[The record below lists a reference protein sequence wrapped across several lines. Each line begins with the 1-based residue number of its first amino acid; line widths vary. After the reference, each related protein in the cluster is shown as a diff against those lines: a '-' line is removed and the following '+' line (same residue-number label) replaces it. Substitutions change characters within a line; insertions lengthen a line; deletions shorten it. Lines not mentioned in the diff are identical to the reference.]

1 MFAVAAAPS
10 SSSATPLAAFP
21 TAAVQA
27 CLSKELIAAVQSIA
41 AVKGMKLPAATSAV
55 AGAAIDV
62 DSLVVVSIL
71 CAVEP
76 IIGMELPESVVRTG
90 GYSSV
95 QSAIDHM
102 VPCIEAHWASKKGV
116 KP

>member
-1 MFAVAAAPS
+1 MSAVAAAS
-10 SSSATPLAAFP
+10 SFATPLAAFP
-21 TAAVQA
+21 KVALQA

-41 AVKGMKLPAATSAV
+41 AVKGVKLPAASSAV

-76 IIGMELPESVVRTG
+76 IVGMELPESVVLTG

-95 QSAIDHM
+95 ESAVDHL
-102 VPCIEAHWASKKGV
+102 VPRIEAHWASKKGI

>member
-1 MFAVAAAPS
+1 MSAVATA

-21 TAAVQA
+21 KAAVQA
-27 CLSKELIAAVQSIA
+27 CLSKELVAAVQSIA
-41 AVKGMKLPAATSAV
+41 AVKGIKLPTATSAV

-76 IIGMELPESVVRTG
+76 IVGMELPDSVVCSG

-95 QSAIDHM
+95 QSAIDHL
-102 VPCIEAHWASKKGV
+102 VLCIEAHWASKKGI

>member
-1 MFAVAAAPS
+1 MSAVATASSFAP
-10 SSSATPLAAFP
+10 PLAAFP
-21 TAAVQA
+21 KAAVQA
-27 CLSKELIAAVQSIA
+27 CLSKDLIAAVQSIA
-41 AVKGMKLPAATSAV
+41 AVKGIKLPAASAAL

-76 IIGMELPESVVRTG
+76 IVGMELPDSVVRTG

-95 QSAIDHM
+95 QAAVDHL
-102 VPCIEAHWASKKGV
+102 VPRIEAHWTSKKGI

>member
-1 MFAVAAAPS
+1 MSAFAAA

-21 TAAVQA
+21 KAAVQA

-41 AVKGMKLPAATSAV
+41 AVKGIKLPATPSAA

-76 IIGMELPESVVRTG
+76 IVGMELPESVVRTG

-95 QSAIDHM
+95 QLAIDHL
-102 VPCIEAHWASKKGV
+102 VPRIEAHWASKKGI

>member
-1 MFAVAAAPS
+1 MSAVAAA
-10 SSSATPLAAFP
+10 SSSATLLAAFP
-21 TAAVQA
+21 KAAVQA

-41 AVKGMKLPAATSAV
+41 AVKGMKLPAASSAV
-55 AGAAIDV
+55 AGASIDV

-76 IIGMELPESVVRTG
+76 IVGMELPESVVRAG

-95 QSAIDHM
+95 QSAMDHL
-102 VPCIEAHWASKKGV
+102 VPCIEAHWASKKGI

>member
-1 MFAVAAAPS
+1 MSALVAAS
-10 SSSATPLAAFP
+10 NSATSLAAFP
-21 TAAVQA
+21 KAAVQA
-27 CLSKELIAAVQSIA
+27 CLSAELNAAVQSIA
-41 AVKGMKLPAATSAV
+41 AVKGIKLPTTTSAI

-76 IIGMELPESVVRTG
+76 IIGRELPDSVVRTG

-95 QSAIDHM
+95 QSAVNDL
-102 VPCIEAHWASKKGV
+102 VSRIEAHLTSKKGV